1 MQATG
6 PAKKMKKIKVPKVV
20 DGVET
25 EVEIEVEDVAGPSWG
40 PNNAHKLVNK
50 HIPRVDGPLKVSGTA
65 KYSYDMR
72 LPGMLFGR
80 ILRSPHARARVT
92 KLDLGAAKKIPG
104 VYAVEHTT
112 KEAMHEGAPIAA
124 VAARTPEAAQD
135 ALRAIVVEYEVLPHV
150 VKEGDAIKDAAPH
163 IFPPDE
169 KGQLK
174 GNVKFSNKNGD
185 PEKTAAALKGADVVV
200 EAEYRTSKIHH
211 ACLETHGIVVDY
223 RGGDEATVYASTQ
236 GTFSI
241 PGDAAKALGLKPSNV
256 HAIVE
261 HMGGGFGSKFGIG
274 VEGQLACK
282 IAKEAKVPVKMMLTR
297 TDEFLMAGN
306 RSGSWQKLKGG
317 ASKDGTLV
325 ALHATQYM
333 LGGLGNGSQAGQPY
347 IYSAGTAFRE
357 VSSIHT
363 NEDSSRA
370 MRAPGHPQAS
380 YAIESLLDDL
390 ANKLGM
396 DPVEFRKKNLKD
408 PAYHRQLDRGA
419 KEIGWERRSKVAG
432 EAKGTL
438 KRGMGCG
445 VGQWGGGG
453 GPRCIV
459 NVDIKKD
466 GTVTVACGS
475 QDLGT
480 GTRTYMRQIVAEE
493 FGLSMNDVKEQI
505 GSSKLGNANNSG
517 GSTTAASL
525 APAVKDAAFNA
536 RTEFAK
542 RVAPVLGAK
551 PEEVKFEEG

>member
-1 MQATG
+1 MSVYNHILMRIRNDPLLETSRED
-6 PAKKMKKIKVPKVV
+6 PNICRPHISLKI
-20 DGVET
+20 
-25 EVEIEVEDVAGPSWG
+25 
-40 PNNAHKLVNK
+40 
-50 HIPRVDGPLKVSGTA
+50 VSG
-65 KYSYDMR
+65 
-72 LPGMLFGR
+72 L
-80 ILRSPHARARVT
+80 
-92 KLDLGAAKKIPG
+92 
-104 VYAVEHTT
+104 
-112 KEAMHEGAPIAA
+112 
-124 VAARTPEAAQD
+124 
-135 ALRAIVVEYEVLPHV
+135 VLPAVLFFFSSRRRHTRLQ
-150 VKEGDAIKDAAPH
+150 GDW
-163 IFPPDE
+163 
-169 KGQLK
+169 
-174 GNVKFSNKNGD
+174 SS
-185 PEKTAAALKGADVVV
+185 DVC
-200 EAEYRTSKIHH
+200 SSD
-211 ACLETHGIVVDY
+211 L
-223 RGGDEATVYASTQ
+223 
-236 GTFSI
+236 
-241 PGDAAKALGLKPSNV
+241 
-256 HAIVE
+256 
-261 HMGGGFGSKFGIG
+261 
-274 VEGQLACK
+274 
-282 IAKEAKVPVKMMLTR
+282 
-297 TDEFLMAGN
+297 
-306 RSGSWQKLKGG
+306 
-317 ASKDGTLV
+317 
-325 ALHATQYM
+325 
-333 LGGLGNGSQAGQPY
+333 QAGQPY
-347 IYSAGTAFRE
+347 IYRVTNSYRE
-357 VSSIHT
+357 RFAIHT
-363 NEDSSRA
+363 HEDSSRA

-525 APAVKDAAFNA
+525 APAVKDAAVNA

-551 PEEVKFEEG
+551 PEEIKFEEGGKVSGGGKSLAWKQACNALPAAGVQARGEWKPDLAGRGVHGACFAEVEVDTETGHVRPIKMVHVQDVGLPLNRLALESQINGGMIQSLGMVLYEGRVMDAELGVMVNQQFEDYKIPGTLEMPEMLVIIDDEDKREAVIAVAEPALIPAVGALANAVYNAIGVRIHDLPITPDKVLMALAEKKA